1 MPLTKDVSMNISK
14 VLWTLGSLIGAQ
26 QAVNAAR
33 RFQADDLLG
42 VVGLQRRRSAAQVIL
57 PAIGLVSLGAA
68 VGAGVALLI
77 APSSGAELRQRL
89 SERVDKLTDK
99 INEMQ
104 NHQSAA
110 STPTHA
116 SPS

>member
-1 MPLTKDVSMNISK
+1 MNISK
-14 VLWTLGSLIGAQ
+14 VLWTVGSLIGAQ
-26 QAVNAAR
+26 QAVKVAR
-33 RFQADDLLG
+33 TFEVNDLLG
-42 VVGLQRRRSAAQVIL
+42 VIGLQRRRSAAHAIL

-99 INEMQ
+99 LNEMQ
-104 NHQSAA
+104 NHQPAA
-110 STPTHA
+110 SNPTHA
-116 SPS
+116 SAS

>member
-1 MPLTKDVSMNISK
+1 MDISK
-14 VLWTLGSLIGAQ
+14 VLWTIGSLIGAE
-26 QAVNAAR
+26 QAVNVAR

-42 VVGLQRRRSAAQVIL
+42 VIGLQRRRSATQVIL
-57 PAIGLVSLGAA
+57 PAIGLVTLGAA

-104 NHQSAA
+104 NHQPVATTSPHATSTSAA
-110 STPTHA
+110 GGG
-116 SPS
+116 